1 LSVPL
6 APSAPVSLLCPAVK
20 CERLVECLSRIIV
33 APVAAPAAHVAA
45 VAVAAAM
52 LLLSPAAALVSLPAG
67 VCLPVLFTRPHR
79 FHLAFLSSCACCFA
93 NKVEAAKLLIIVLYI
108 LFYWPLLNTHIA
120 ALKKNVAYF

>member
-45 VAVAAAM
+45 VAAVAVAAAM
-52 LLLSPAAALVSLPAG
+52 LLVSPAAALVSLPAG

-108 LFYWPLLNTHIA
+108 LFHWPCQTRILL
-120 ALKKNVAYF
+120 L

>member
-45 VAVAAAM
+45 VAVAAVAVAAAM

-67 VCLPVLFTRPHR
+67 VCLPVLFTHPHR
-79 FHLAFLSSCACCFA
+79 FHLAFYLH
-93 NKVEAAKLLIIVLYI
+93 VR
-108 LFYWPLLNTHIA
+108 A
-120 ALKKNVAYF
+120 ALLTKLKLQSY